1 MTIKTGCKWQT
12 KSQQPLVSEIC
23 HLSVLKLAVTSKGVN
38 LGPSDAVC
46 LCQSQGRLALKP
58 IRLHLCLTLMADI
71 LYRNKHHFAF
81 KITSEIIRN
90 NPGLWHTLWFYFQ
103 TSETTMRKKKEH
115 TNTQIHYISRYFI
128 KCMTFYEFAVIASKH
143 IGWTTWNPLCCQWPC
158 PYSWLVAKATP
169 FMWTCS

>member
-46 LCQSQGRLALKP
+46 LCQSHGRLALKP

-81 KITSEIIRN
+81 KITSEIIPDIRN
-90 NPGLWHTLWFYFQ
+90 YN
-103 TSETTMRKKKEH
+103 EKKKKEH